1 MEYSQRGSPYPTQ
14 PPNDSQPSRISIGA
28 LLNPPR
34 QASDSSSIRPTSP
47 RPYDSYHYYHQQ
59 QQHQQQQQQQQQQ
72 HYSDLPY
79 RQSHYHST
87 HNITN
92 GKSVEGQTAAYSDHR
107 GQRSSSANS
116 SPGLYPRERFPSV
129 SSGSSAIVERRRAPR
144 PKYDEEEMY
153 FIWYHRVDLRQE
165 WKEVRESFNAQFP
178 NRQRRG
184 FQGIQCKY
192 YRFIKEKN
200 CPTLREQRRRRSG
213 GNGGGSG
220 GSGENGS
227 ENMSSGS
234 DGNSRSD
241 FNEDLP
247 QYGVIKWTGV
257 RFPWMKEWSG
267 AQP

>member
-1 MEYSQRGSPYPTQ
+1 MEYSQRRALYPPQ
-14 PPNDSQPSRISIGA
+14 PANDSQTSRISIGA

-34 QASDSSSIRPTSP
+34 HTSDSTSIPPTSP
-47 RPYDSYHYYHQQ
+47 RHY
-59 QQHQQQQQQQQQQ
+59 QQHQHQ
-72 HYSDLPY
+72 HHHQNYSDLPY
-79 RQSHYHST
+79 RQSHYHPAQNHTSN
-87 HNITN
+87 HQSI
-92 GKSVEGQTAAYSDHR
+92 EGHTGYSDLH
-107 GQRSSSANS
+107 QTPRSSSAHS

-129 SSGSSAIVERRRAPR
+129 SSSSSAIVERRRAPR

-178 NRQRRG
+178 NRQRKG

-220 GSGENGS
+220 ENGS
-227 ENMSSGS
+227 ENVSSGS

-257 RFPWMKEWSG
+257 RFPWMREWHGS
-267 AQP
+267 Q